1 LDFKTIDC
9 GTIPAAVNI
18 SRFCGDSGV
27 EEYHLIVRPVGY
39 GSMEDQL
46 EWVYQAYQK
55 ALEILGLQ
63 KETAV
68 LRRFFCSDLMNQAGI
83 LQSHSFSDPHNI
95 GELCAVSWICQPSVP
110 PVKVA
115 LWAYH
120 INDPKSQL
128 EKTKEDTAL
137 ILKRDS
143 HSHYWRTGM
152 TCVSGQTSYD
162 QTQGILE
169 NYLKQLQY
177 RDMTLA
183 ENVIRTWFFVQNIDA
198 NYQGLVVARRELF
211 AQQGLT
217 PQTHFIASTGIEGT
231 YSDVNAKVIMDAYAI
246 SGVQPNQIQ
255 YLAATDYLSPTH
267 IYGVTFE
274 RGTAVSY
281 QDRKHIFISGT
292 ASIDSKGNI
301 LYPGDIQKQLARTV
315 ENVEALL
322 TEAGGTLQDMGV
334 LIVYVRDLSDFG
346 LVRQELK
353 QRFGDIPLETIV
365 APVCRPG
372 WLIEMETIA
381 IVPAVNPGLPK
392 F

>member
-1 LDFKTIDC
+1 
-9 GTIPAAVNI
+9 
-18 SRFCGDSGV
+18 
-27 EEYHLIVRPVGY
+27 
-39 GSMEDQL
+39 
-46 EWVYQAYQK
+46 
-55 ALEILGLQ
+55 
-63 KETAV
+63 
-68 LRRFFCSDLMNQAGI
+68 
-83 LQSHSFSDPHNI
+83 
-95 GELCAVSWICQPSVP
+95 
-110 PVKVA
+110 
-115 LWAYH
+115 
-120 INDPKSQL
+120 
-128 EKTKEDTAL
+128 
-137 ILKRDS
+137 
-143 HSHYWRTGM
+143 M

-211 AQQGLT
+211 AQQRLT

-301 LYPGDIQKQLARTV
+301 LYPGDIQKQLARTL